1 MGRENVNATHDPFSI
16 LLPVHSA
23 DRAGRI
29 PHDPERYS
37 RFCNG
42 CETPMLVPM
51 DYAFEILTVPLTGC

>member
-37 RFCNG
+37 RFCWLRN
-42 CETPMLVPM
+42 T
-51 DYAFEILTVPLTGC
+51 YACPDGLSF